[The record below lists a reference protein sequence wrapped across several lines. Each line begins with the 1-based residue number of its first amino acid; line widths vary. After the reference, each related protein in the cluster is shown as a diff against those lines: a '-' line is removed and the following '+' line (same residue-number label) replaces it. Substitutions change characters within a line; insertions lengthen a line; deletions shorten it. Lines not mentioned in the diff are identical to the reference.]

1 MSNDSEYHW
10 IHTPPVFML
19 QIEALWH
26 NMQQAKVM
34 LEICPSPTE
43 FEFFKLSWVPRER
56 LNENIVYLNLVHRVE
71 QWSRQSILLWKEAIY
86 SRLMKTKEGR
96 GKSGN

>member
-43 FEFFKLSWVPRER
+43 FEFFKLSWVPKER
-56 LNENIVYLNLVHRVE
+56 LTLFISTWYTGL
-71 QWSRQSILLWKEAIY
+71 SSEADKAF
-86 SRLMKTKEGR
+86 RF
-96 GKSGN
+96 GKKPYIQD